1 MSTALRISIVVV
13 SFMLFCSC
21 EKAIENKQQ
30 NLLLEL
36 MTNGQWHVEIYKE
49 GTVLLTDDFLNYNFQ
64 FKDDGSVSG
73 TNNIIT
79 ETGTWVADIQNY
91 SITSNFPYA
100 IYPLKKLNGIWKLTD
115 SNVEFVRAE
124 MNTAQGK
131 NILHLRKNP

>member
-1 MSTALRISIVVV
+1 
-13 SFMLFCSC
+13 MLFSSC
-21 EKAIENKQQ
+21 EKVIENKQQ

-64 FKDDGSVSG
+64 FKEDGSVFG

-79 ETGTWVADIQNY
+79 ETGTWVGDIQNY

-115 SNVEFVRAE
+115 SNAEFVRAE